1 MFRRPKFEDNIYM
14 KMFRWVYILLI
25 GNLCTLLAA
34 LPFTAAGLLLAI
46 DVRNLPAFFICGLFA
61 GPALMALLAL
71 LNEFKEQGDV
81 EPVVFYF
88 RAYRQFAA
96 RGLLYW
102 LIGWFGI
109 LVSLTDILFF
119 ASLPNGQWVVPFFLL
134 LGILTTALSLNCWYF
149 QVRNPNSGV
158 KDVLRIAA
166 FYTFKKWY
174 FSLLNTVLFVAMIG
188 LMLLK
193 PQFGWLLTPALFL
206 GLIYLNCGLLH
217 KQTQV
222 S

>member
-14 KMFRWVYILLI
+14 KMFRWAYILLI
-25 GNLCTLLAA
+25 GNLCTFLAA

>member
-14 KMFRWVYILLI
+14 KMFRWAYILLL
-25 GNLCTLLAA
+25 GNVCLMVTA
-34 LPFTAAGLLLAI
+34 LPFTASVLLLAI
-46 DVRNLPAFFICGLFA
+46 DPRNLPAFFLCALFA
-61 GPALMALLAL
+61 GPVLMALLAL

-81 EPVVFYF
+81 DPVAFYF

-109 LVSLTDILFF
+109 LVAVSDILFF
-119 ASLPNGQWVVPFFLL
+119 AALPNGQWVLPFFILL
-134 LGILTTALSLNCWYF
+134 AVVTTALSLNCWYF
-149 QVRNPNSGV
+149 QVRNPEAGI
-158 KDVLRIAA
+158 KDVLRIAL
-166 FYTFKKWY
+166 FYTLKKWY
-174 FSLLNTVLFVAMIG
+174 FSLLNTILFAAMVA

-217 KQTQV
+217 KQQQT